1 MKTNNLFFGLILLAV
16 GCNTQPQFGWYTGTF
31 EEAQV
36 QAGDKLIMVDVM
48 TEW

>member
-1 MKTNNLFFGLILLAV
+1 MKNNNLFFGLIIFAF
-16 GCNTQPQFGWYTGTF
+16 GCSIQPDIGWFKGTF
-31 EEAQV
+31 EEAQL

>member
-16 GCNTQPQFGWYTGTF
+16 GCSSQPQIGWFKGTF
-31 EEAQV
+31 AEAQV